1 MPVFSIE
8 NEYNNNLQLTQQENR
23 WQVLSVTG
31 LNPPPAAIATSIIPT
46 FDGER
51 FNSSRLQARNIVI
64 TLAINGN
71 AEENRMALNKV
82 VLPKR
87 YIKVKYKNN
96 TKDIFIEGHVESF
109 EYDVFEDMKMRAQ
122 ASIICTDP
130 YWKDLEESE
139 TIIKSIINLFEFPFS
154 IPKEGIA
161 ISEILNTD
169 ECEIINQGS
178 IETGCTMEIEFI
190 NNVLNP
196 YIENI
201 TTGEK
206 MIINRELTQGDVL
219 MISTQRGNKSIK
231 LYKNGIIT
239 NIINDLDESSQ
250 WITLT
255 AGANRFIYGAAA
267 GAENMQIKIKY
278 RNLYGGV

>member
-8 NEYNNNLQLTQQENR
+8 NEFNNSLQLTQQENR

-51 FNSSRLQARNIVI
+51 FNSSRLQARNVVI
-64 TLAINGN
+64 NLAINGN

-96 TKDIFIEGHVESF
+96 TKDVFIEGFVESF
-109 EYDVFEDMKMRAQ
+109 EYDVFEDNKIKAM
-122 ASIICTDP
+122 ASILCPDP
-130 YWKDLEESE
+130 YWKDAAENEASMKA
-139 TIIKSIINLFEFPFS
+139 IVNLFEFPFS
-154 IPKEGIA
+154 IPAEGIA
-161 ISEILNTD
+161 ISELLNNTEGEIL
-169 ECEIINQGS
+169 NQGS
-178 IETGCTMEIEFI
+178 IQSGCMITIEAI

-206 MIINRELTQGDVL
+206 MIINKELTRGDVL
-219 MISTQRGNKSIK
+219 TINTNRGNKSVK
-231 LYKNGIIT
+231 LYADGTTT
-239 NIINDLDESSQ
+239 NIINDLDESSK
-250 WITLT
+250 WITLEI
-255 AGANRFIYGAAA
+255 GANKIIYGAEY
-267 GAENMQIKIKY
+267 GEENMNIKIQF